1 MNRIIILVATAF
13 GFSGVVLGAFGA
25 HALENVLTTDQL
37 STYDTGI
44 RYHLIHAVLLLFL
57 GVENRL
63 KPKRKKLILYFIAL
77 GVILFS
83 GSIYGLAC
91 NDVINFDFTQIALL
105 TPLGGSLLILSWLL
119 IFISY
124 WPNNHKSNQFTR
136 H

>member
-1 MNRIIILVATAF
+1 MNRIIILVASAL
-13 GFSGVVLGAFGA
+13 GFLGVILGAFGA
-25 HALENVLTTDQL
+25 HALENILTTDQL

-44 RYHLIHAVLLLFL
+44 RYHLIHTLLLLFL

-63 KPKRKKLILYFIAL
+63 KPKRKKLILFLITL
-77 GVILFS
+77 GIILFS

-105 TPLGGSLLILSWLL
+105 TPLGGSLLIFSWLM

-136 H
+136 N